1 MIDLCVEGYCQN
13 CPRFN
18 PHLEKEGIEHYSVS
32 EMEWEA
38 VGVNTIIT
46 CENREQC
53 AVMMEYLRKN
63 NKDGR

>member
-18 PHLEKEGIEHYSVS
+18 PHLEKEGIEHYSDS
-32 EMEWEA
+32 SLSDAMR
-38 VGVNTIIT
+38 VNTIIT